1 MYNMIDVTDENMV
14 IGRYIIEFLNTFQKK
29 YDISQSDWVN
39 IVKKYKLA
47 SRIEN
52 GMEDIQ
58 ELEPDTYAIWLREYL
73 LRQGEIINE

>member
-1 MYNMIDVTDENMV
+1 MIDVTDENMV
-14 IGRYIIEFLNTFQKK
+14 VGRYIIEFLNAFQKK
-29 YDISQSDWVN
+29 YDVSQSDWVS

-58 ELEPDTYAIWLREYL
+58 EMSADEHAYWLHEYL
-73 LRQGEIINE
+73 KIQGVFGNE

>member
-1 MYNMIDVTDENMV
+1 MIDVTDENMV
-14 IGRYIIEFLNTFQKK
+14 IGRYIMEFLNTFQKK
-29 YDISQSDWVN
+29 YDISLSDWVN

-58 ELEPDTYAIWLREYL
+58 EMSADEHAYWLHEYL
-73 LRQGEIINE
+73 KMQGEFGNE